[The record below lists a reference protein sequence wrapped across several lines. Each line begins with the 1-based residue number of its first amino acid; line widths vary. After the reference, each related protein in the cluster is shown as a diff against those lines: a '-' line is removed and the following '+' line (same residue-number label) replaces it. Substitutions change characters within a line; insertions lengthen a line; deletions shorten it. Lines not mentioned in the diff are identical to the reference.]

1 MIVRGV
7 LAFALLLAAGYG
19 LAEARRWHRPATRAL
34 LSAYQRKLRAW
45 GLFLLLLTLALFLGG
60 TFLPKPHTKLAT
72 LHALIFWTA
81 TTLCAV
87 PLIPLALLDAREN
100 LRRLL
105 EGRRELAEQRV
116 QIAREFILPPRP
128 GPPDPA
134 PRDDA
139 PGA

>member
-7 LAFALLLAAGYG
+7 LALALLAVAVYG
-19 LAEARRWHRPATRAL
+19 LAELRRWQRPATRDLINAR
-34 LSAYQRKLRAW
+34 QRALRAW
-45 GLFLLLLTLALFLGG
+45 GLGLLLLTLTLFLVG
-60 TFLPKPHTKLAT
+60 TFLPAPRTKLAT

-81 TTLCAV
+81 TTVCAV

-116 QIAREFILPPRP
+116 QIAREFIRPPRP
-128 GPPDPA
+128 DPADPA
-134 PRDDA
+134 PRDPEA
-139 PGA
+139 